1 MPADRRNKTE
11 AEIPTASMA
20 DIAFLLIIFFLVT
33 TNFNQEMGLSLTL
46 PPVSDAQEVKV
57 RQKNILNIWV
67 NAAGEILL
75 GDEIVNLQ
83 QIQPEVSRRLAEN
96 PLLIVSLKADRNTDY
111 DAFIQ
116 VLDELKKSDAKKISL
131 AEPD

>member
-1 MPADRRNKTE
+1 MAATRRNKTE
-11 AEIPTASMA
+11 ARIPSDSMA

-33 TNFNQEMGLSLTL
+33 TNFNQEMGLSMTL
-46 PPVSDAQEVKV
+46 PPISDAQEVKV
-57 RQKNILNIWV
+57 RQSNILNIWV
-67 NAAGEILL
+67 NAAGEILM

-83 QIQPEVSRRLAEN
+83 QVEPEVKQRLAEN
-96 PLLIVSLKADRNTDY
+96 PLLIISLKADRNTDY

-116 VLDELKKSDAKKISL
+116 VLDEIKKSGAKKISL

>member
-1 MPADRRNKTE
+1 MPGTRRNKTE

-46 PPVSDAQEVKV
+46 PPISDAQEVKV

-83 QIQPEVSRRLAEN
+83 QVAPEVIRRVDEN
-96 PLLIVSLKADRNTDY
+96 PLLIVSLKADRNTNY
-111 DAFIQ
+111 DSFIQ
-116 VLDELKKSDAKKISL
+116 VLDELKKADAKKISL